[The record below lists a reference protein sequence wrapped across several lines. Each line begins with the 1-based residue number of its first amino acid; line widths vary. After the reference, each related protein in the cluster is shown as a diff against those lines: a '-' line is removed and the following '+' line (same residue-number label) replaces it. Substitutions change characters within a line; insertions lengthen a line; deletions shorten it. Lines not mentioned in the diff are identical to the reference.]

1 MLHQHPQELWGSI
14 TSSCFSAF
22 HFFLRSEGREDQ
34 RSVPISPKNLSQI
47 HKFVLPFTS
56 ISHGTWW
63 LNTHCCG
70 YRCHSSIAR
79 CCTQT
84 NPFAAGISFLKWYKI
99 RKHPT
104 FSVSVKEAGSPP
116 HSAYLCGGQCSAQ
129 AGRCTPGAS
138 SVAGQEQQVATPS
151 HFSACFSFFSP
162 QKEESLLDKDFAL
175 GNSGFWMAKR
185 KIDLS
190 GVRKGT
196 IWKKKRPFQ
205 TLYKE
210 IEFCFF
216 IINRVHSGDLIQRIR
231 CISDQV
237 TLRWLAMVL
246 SSEKFILLLPYRLSL
261 SARLKIRVSSL
272 INF

>member
-84 NPFAAGISFLKWYKI
+84 NPFDCSRHQFPKIIQDKKTSYIFCVCQRGWVSSPLCPPVWRPVQCTGRQVHPRSILCGRTRAAGGYSISF
-99 RKHPT
+99 
-104 FSVSVKEAGSPP
+104 
-116 HSAYLCGGQCSAQ
+116 QCL
-129 AGRCTPGAS
+129 
-138 SVAGQEQQVATPS
+138 
-151 HFSACFSFFSP
+151 FFFFFSP
-162 QKEESLLDKDFAL
+162 ERGKLIGQGFCSRKLWLLN
-175 GNSGFWMAKR
+175 G
-185 KIDLS
+185 
-190 GVRKGT
+190 
-196 IWKKKRPFQ
+196 
-205 TLYKE
+205 
-210 IEFCFF
+210 
-216 IINRVHSGDLIQRIR
+216 
-231 CISDQV
+231 
-237 TLRWLAMVL
+237 
-246 SSEKFILLLPYRLSL
+246 
-261 SARLKIRVSSL
+261 
-272 INF
+272 